1 MTFPSA
7 KSQFYSNDSFECI
20 ITYIQNLNVNFSFNR
35 SLLPYRFFDYMQN
48 CSRYENRN
56 VHYLGSG
63 DSIEIP
69 RIELGVEMDTNKSTA
84 DLLRGQTAYGKA
96 GSTGIFRQIGSVS
109 SIDSYLQ
116 RL

>member
-69 RIELGVEMDTNKSTA
+69 RIEWGVEMDTNKSTA
-84 DLLRGQTAYGKA
+84 D
-96 GSTGIFRQIGSVS
+96 
-109 SIDSYLQ
+109 
-116 RL
+116 

>member
-35 SLLPYRFFDYMQN
+35 SLLPCRFFDYMQN

-69 RIELGVEMDTNKSTA
+69 RIEWGVGMDTNKSTA
-84 DLLRGQTAYGKA
+84 VLCPAEDCAWKNWAASLQSAN
-96 GSTGIFRQIGSVS
+96 STFQN
-109 SIDSYLQ
+109 
-116 RL
+116 